1 MSAGLGATANRLGA
15 LALRLSDRMQM
26 AVTADGVRSLSAATA
41 LSVLDR
47 WFGAPPSV
55 DALRRVLGLTPS
67 GGVRLVDVLER
78 DGLVARRPR
87 TDGRVRAVTLTAKGR
102 RTARAA
108 VTARRV
114 LLEEVLAPL
123 DPAER
128 TALAS
133 IVDKLLPGLVRGP
146 RPDAAMCRLCDTEAC
161 GAQRDQP
168 CPITVAALRQSSPG
182 TNIPSAG

>member
-1 MSAGLGATANRLGA
+1 VSAGFGATANRLGA
-15 LALRLSDRMQM
+15 LALRLSDRMQLAM
-26 AVTADGVRSLSAATA
+26 TADGVRSLSAATA

-78 DGLVARRPR
+78 DGLVTRRPG
-87 TDGRVRAVTLTAKGR
+87 TDARVRTVTLTAKGR
-102 RTARAA
+102 RTARTA
-108 VTARRV
+108 VTARHE

-128 TALAS
+128 AALAT
-133 IVDKLLPGLVRGP
+133 IVDKVLTGLVLAPP

-168 CPITVAALRQSSPG
+168 CPITLAALRQR
-182 TNIPSAG
+182 SAGTSIP

>member
-1 MSAGLGATANRLGA
+1 VSDDLDALVNRLGA

-26 AVTADGVRSLSAATA
+26 AVTADGTRSLSAATA

-47 WFGAPPSV
+47 WFGAPPRV

-78 DGLVARRPR
+78 DGLVTRRPG
-87 TDGRVRAVTLTAKGR
+87 TDARVRAITLTAKGR
-102 RTARAA
+102 RTARA
-108 VTARRV
+108 TIEARRT
-114 LLEEVLAPL
+114 LLGDVVASL

-128 TALAS
+128 AALAT
-133 IVDKLLPGLVRGP
+133 IVDKLLIGLVRGP

-161 GAQRDQP
+161 GAQRDHP
-168 CPITVAALRQSSPG
+168 CPITVAALREASPG
-182 TNIPSAG
+182 TSTP

>member
-1 MSAGLGATANRLGA
+1 VSSDFDATANRLGA

-26 AVTADGVRSLSAATA
+26 TATADGARSVSAATA

-55 DALRRVLGLTPS
+55 DTLRRVLGLTPS
-67 GGVRLVDVLER
+67 GGVRLLDVLER
-78 DGLVARRPR
+78 DGLVTRRPGV
-87 TDGRVRAVTLTAKGR
+87 DGRVRAVVLTAKGR

-108 VTARRV
+108 ITGRRL
-114 LLEEVLAPL
+114 LLEETLASL

-128 TALAS
+128 DALAT
-133 IVDKLLPGLVRGP
+133 IVDKLLIDLVNGP

-161 GAQRDQP
+161 GAQRDEP
-168 CPITVAALRQSSPG
+168 CPITLAALSERQSGERTDP
-182 TNIPSAG
+182 